1 MRVTASYLGVILIWS
16 TTPLTIKWSGE
27 GPGFL
32 FGVTARM
39 LVGTLLCLL
48 LLALFRTRFP
58 WDAPARRT
66 YLAAGLAIYGAM
78 LSTYW
83 SAQFIPSG
91 WISVIFG
98 LTPLVTAALATAFL
112 LERGFTPARVLG
124 MALGFVGLGL
134 IFLRGAS
141 LQAEAI
147 YGSAGVLFAVLLH
160 SASTVWVKRIGA
172 NLPALAITAGG
183 LSVALPLYLLSWW
196 AFDGQWPSI
205 LPTRALASI
214 LYLGVFGSVLGF
226 FMYYYALRH
235 VEASRMALITLVTP
249 VLALL
254 LGQTLNGEPVDAT
267 VWGGAGMILLGLVL
281 HYWGGDRSRKRGSLR
296 EAPGSGEP

>member
-1 MRVTASYLGVILIWS
+1 MRVTASYLGVIAIWS

-39 LVGTLLCLL
+39 AVGTLLCLIL
-48 LLALFRTRFP
+48 LFLFRTRFP

-78 LSTYW
+78 LSVYW

-98 LTPLVTAALATAFL
+98 LTPLVTAALATLAL
-112 LERGFTPARVLG
+112 LERGLTPTRILG
-124 MALGFVGLGL
+124 MLLGVAGLGV
-134 IFLRGAS
+134 IFARGAS
-141 LQAEAI
+141 LHVEVL

-160 SASTVWVKRIGA
+160 SISNVWVKRIGA
-172 NLPALAITAGG
+172 SLPALAITAGG
-183 LSVALPLYLLSWW
+183 LSIALPLYLLTWW
-196 AFDGQWPSI
+196 AFDGQWPES
-205 LPTRALASI
+205 LPPRALGSI

-235 VEASRMALITLVTP
+235 VEASRMALTTLVTP

-267 VWGGAGMILLGLVL
+267 VWAGAGLILLGLVV
-281 HYWGGDRSRKRGSLR
+281 HHWGGLWLRGLSRQR
-296 EAPGSGEP
+296 P

>member
-39 LVGTLLCLL
+39 LIGTLLCLA
-48 LLALFRTRFP
+48 LLAVFRTRFP
-58 WDAPARRT
+58 WDAAARRT

-78 LSTYW
+78 LSVYW

-98 LTPLVTAALATAFL
+98 LTPLLTAALATAFL
-112 LERGFTPARVLG
+112 LERGLTPARVLG
-124 MALGFVGLGL
+124 MVLGVAGLAL
-134 IFLRGAS
+134 IFARGAS
-141 LQAEAI
+141 LHVEAL
-147 YGSAGVLFAVLLH
+147 YGSAGVLFAAVLH

-172 NLPALAITAGG
+172 SLPALAITAGG
-183 LSVALPLYLLSWW
+183 LSVALPLYVLTWW
-196 AFDGQWPSI
+196 IFDGQWPQA
-205 LPTRALASI
+205 LPARALGSI

-235 VEASRMALITLVTP
+235 VEASRMALTMLVTP

-254 LGQTLNGEPVDAT
+254 LGQALNGEPVDAT
-267 VWGGAGMILLGLVL
+267 VWAGAGLILLGLVL
-281 HYWGGDRSRKRGSLR
+281 HHWGRDWLL
-296 EAPGSGEP
+296 GSGARSGPEP